1 MGLVILIHVVKHGKA
16 NEVHQYPIDQILLS
30 NPFIGGL
37 WHWLFHVQTRPFS
50 SPRHFLTSTRSTGD
64 ICTSGEISCSIKHML
79 QKQLRSH
86 PAAEDA
92 DSDGPNLKNLQMSF
106 ADHQAN
112 P

>member
-1 MGLVILIHVVKHGKA
+1 MVKPMKFISTPLIRFYHQTPSLGVYGIGFTMCKPGLSAVPG
-16 NEVHQYPIDQILLS
+16 
-30 NPFIGGL
+30 
-37 WHWLFHVQTRPFS
+37 T
-50 SPRHFLTSTRSTGD
+50 FLTSTRSTGD
-64 ICTSGEISCSIKHML
+64 VCTGGEISCSIKHML